1 MTGEYAIAVHA
12 VVYLSHKDTLLSS
25 DAIAQNVCTNP
36 ARIRKIMS
44 MLKKAG
50 IVATKE
56 GLEGGYYLLKKS
68 SEITLRAIGEAV
80 QVEYVSA
87 SWKSGSQDL
96 SCLIAS
102 GMADIMDGIYDNLNE
117 LCRES
122 LEQITISDIENQIF
136 GPDSSSNF
144 EKGVSYGAI

>member
-12 VVYLSHKDTLLSS
+12 LVFLNHKNTLLSS
-25 DAIAQNVCTNP
+25 EVIAKNVCTNP

-56 GLEGGYYLLKKS
+56 GLDGGYYILKKPS
-68 SEITLRAIGEAV
+68 DITLKDIGEAI
-80 QVEYVSA
+80 QIDYVSS
-87 SWKSGSQDL
+87 SWKPGNQEM

-102 GMADIMDGIYDNLNE
+102 GMANIMDGIYQELNDI
-117 LCRES
+117 CREK
-122 LEQITISDIENQIF
+122 LGGITVRDIDIQIF
-136 GPDSSSNF
+136 NN
-144 EKGVSYGAI
+144 

>member
-12 VVYLSHKDTLLSS
+12 LVFLNHKNILLSS
-25 DAIAQNVCTNP
+25 DTIAQNVCTNP

-50 IVATKE
+50 IIATKE
-56 GLEGGYYLLKKS
+56 GLEGGYYLLKKP
-68 SEITLRAIGEAV
+68 SEITLREIGEAV

-96 SCLIAS
+96 VCLIAS
-102 GMADIMDGIYDNLNE
+102 GMAGIMDGIYDGLNE
-117 LCRES
+117 ICKES
-122 LEQITISDIENQIF
+122 LEHITIADIDQQIF
-136 GPDSSSNF
+136 GSDNRNDVK
-144 EKGVSYGAI
+144 KGVSYGAI

>member
-56 GLEGGYYLLKKS
+56 GLEGGYYLLKKPCD
-68 SEITLRAIGEAV
+68 ITLKAIGEAV
-80 QVEYVSA
+80 QVDYVSA
-87 SWKSGSQDL
+87 SWRSGSHDL

-102 GMADIMDGIYDNLNE
+102 GMADIMDGIYDSLNE
-117 LCRES
+117 LCRER
-122 LEQITISDIENQIF
+122 LEHITISDIEYQIF
-136 GPDSSSNF
+136 GPDSSNF
-144 EKGVSYGAI
+144 EKGVSYEAI